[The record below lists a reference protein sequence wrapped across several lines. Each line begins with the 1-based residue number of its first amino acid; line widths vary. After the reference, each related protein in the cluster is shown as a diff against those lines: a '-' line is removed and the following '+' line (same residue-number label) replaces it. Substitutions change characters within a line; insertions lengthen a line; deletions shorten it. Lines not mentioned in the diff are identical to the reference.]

1 MYSALSKV
9 NYLTVS
15 FFWFIHLDRPKK
27 KKKRKHPVRKH
38 FDQSGGGGQ
47 LSCIFEMICKS
58 RIIFTTKTWGGVSL
72 LRIFEYF
79 SNFFSCTN
87 NKNVRL
93 KFKKKGGEGHP
104 DNATCM
110 YMLVYIDVFFNLKYI

>member
-38 FDQSGGGGQ
+38 FDQILTGGGGGQ

-58 RIIFTTKTWGGVSL
+58 RIIFITKTWGGVSL

-79 SNFFSCTN
+79 SIFFSCTN
-87 NKNVRL
+87 NKKVRL
-93 KFKKKGGEGHP
+93 KFKKKEGRGIP
-104 DNATCM
+104 TTLLVCTCLSILT
-110 YMLVYIDVFFNLKYI
+110 YSLI